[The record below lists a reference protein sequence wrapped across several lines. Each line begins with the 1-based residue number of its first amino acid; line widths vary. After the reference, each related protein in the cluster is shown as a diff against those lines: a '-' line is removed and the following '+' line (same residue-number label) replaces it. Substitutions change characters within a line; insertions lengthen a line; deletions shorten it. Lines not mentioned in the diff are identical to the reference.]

1 MEVRARAG
9 GDALVQ
15 HILAALLPADRL
27 LVQSWAEWDAG
38 DLGIGA
44 LQVGSWRGRRQE
56 RGMFGHM
63 RSLRRQAD
71 PGEILALPHNE
82 LGGFGQ
88 ITSPSLY
95 MSWR

>member
-9 GDALVQ
+9 GGALIQ

-27 LVQSWAEWDAG
+27 PVQSWAEWDAG

-71 PGEILALPHNE
+71 PGEILALP
-82 LGGFGQ
+82 L
-88 ITSPSLY
+88 
-95 MSWR
+95 MSWAGLGKLLLRASI